1 MKKIIFLILASLFF
15 CSYSQ
20 SQCNVEQKE
29 YENSEFFSNMIG
41 TWQAVEWYVHDENLL
56 GDRIFN
62 FTFYSNDSIKIEE
75 PGNFLSK
82 GKWALGEDDNSI
94 FWEVEN
100 TENSLSGRYD
110 LVDGQLIIA
119 GQGLIGENEYVCL
132 KLKKQD

>member
-29 YENSEFFSNMIG
+29 YKNSEFFSNMIG

-62 FTFYSNDSIKIEE
+62 FTLYSNDSIKIEE

-110 LVDGQLIIA
+110 IVDGQLIIA